1 MTRRE
6 RYALRALTYATAAAA
21 VLGLVRWMGEWG

>member
-6 RYALRALTYATAAAA
+6 RYALRALTYAAAAAA
-21 VLGLVRWMGEWG
+21 VLGLVRWIFGT